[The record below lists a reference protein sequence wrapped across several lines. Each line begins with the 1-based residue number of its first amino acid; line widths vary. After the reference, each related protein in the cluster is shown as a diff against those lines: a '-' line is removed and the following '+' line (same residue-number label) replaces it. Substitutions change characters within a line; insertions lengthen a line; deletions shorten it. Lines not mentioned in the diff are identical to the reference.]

1 MRQLDG
7 KGRMFV
13 ASDQGITV
21 VRPDKGKTF
30 KTEEISGLPD
40 YIIVSLCLSKNG
52 SIIAATYDKEIIE
65 ITYNKKITTLFNNT
79 SRSRNHNIYC
89 ADQSLIFHSGN
100 ELYEW
105 RGNTL
110 QTIQLPQ
117 SRENI
122 SYVFVDKE
130 NQIWISDNKTSLLRT
145 SNHFVHYTLS
155 GLSDIQC
162 SAFDGSN
169 FYLGTSAG
177 VFASPDPTVRKVV
190 DPEK

>member
-1 MRQLDG
+1 M
-7 KGRMFV
+7 
-13 ASDQGITV
+13 
-21 VRPDKGKTF
+21 
-30 KTEEISGLPD
+30 
-40 YIIVSLCLSKNG
+40 
-52 SIIAATYDKEIIE
+52 
-65 ITYNKKITTLFNNT
+65 
-79 SRSRNHNIYC
+79 
-89 ADQSLIFHSGN
+89 IFHSGN

-130 NQIWISDNKTSLLRT
+130 NQIWISDNKASLLHT
-145 SNHFVHYTLS
+145 SNHFIHYTLS

-169 FYLGTSAG
+169 FYLGTSTG
-177 VFASPDPTVRKVV
+177 VFASPDPTGKEGKWILKKENITVIKVIYRKIWIGTFSNGLYVYDLESKRFHMWV
-190 DPEK
+190 DYLILTTIPFWTLKKQTPHQLKCQHWQE